1 MIESGE
7 GDRLRERH
15 FGFFHAQFRERTA
28 DSQRPRSAAYLEQL
42 RVEEQNLRAALAH
55 GLSSTALAQE
65 GVELASALFFYW
77 TKRGLFRRGTLLA
90 RTGCSGRARPDRPER
105 ARLIGLG
112 HMADWQGRLTEM
124 AAHNQQAL
132 ILGRAHGDEVAVA
145 FALFGQALSAF
156 ETGDFVRAADHA
168 EAARAADAAI
178 GNSVLHR
185 APLIVL
191 GNLALVAGDQGGAR
205 FEHFDD
211 ADRRTTPGWVMRG
224 VWPSCCRSPPDCE

>member
-1 MIESGE
+1 M
-7 GDRLRERH
+7 
-15 FGFFHAQFRERTA
+15 
-28 DSQRPRSAAYLEQL
+28 

-77 TKRGLFRRGTLLA
+77 TKRGLFDEGRCWLEQAVAVGA
-90 RTGCSGRARPDRPER
+90 PGSARAR
-105 ARLIGLG
+105 ALIGLG
-112 HMADWQGRLTEM
+112 HMAYWQGRLTEM

-145 FALFGQALSAF
+145 FALFGEALSAF
-156 ETGDFVRAADHA
+156 KTGDFERAADHA

-191 GNLALVAGDQGGAR
+191 GNLALVAGDQGGG
-205 FEHFDD
+205 
-211 ADRRTTPGWVMRG
+211 TSSTSMMRIDG
-224 VWPSCCRSPPDCE
+224 QRQGG